1 MISTASAAKAPSIP
15 TEFSVEQ
22 HSLAQILL
30 LHLLPGALITLAFIL
45 LGPWM
50 QAHHLPRILAILLPI
65 KAYIIFPLLLAYWI
79 SFDETN

>member
-1 MISTASAAKAPSIP
+1 M
-15 TEFSVEQ
+15 
-22 HSLAQILL
+22 L
-30 LHLLPGALITLAFIL
+30 LHLLPGALITIAFIL

-50 QAHHLPRILAILLPI
+50 KANHLPLILAILLPI